1 MAVNTETLQLIA
13 RLTPLADV
21 LALIAAEVSPV
32 TPRTLDL
39 DAAAGRTLASDVTA
53 PARPS
58 NPIALADGWALAADL
73 TLGAGGYAP
82 AMLAR
87 VPARVETGQAMPPG
101 TDSVAPFDAVKA
113 DNGHAEAL
121 ATVNPGDGMLAAG
134 GDCDPAIPLR
144 RAGERLRLADVAG
157 FAAAG
162 IARIIVREP
171 RLRVLPLRGSAIV
184 EAAARLVAGDIT
196 RRGGIARVD
205 KAPRGL
211 EVAMGA
217 ETADAIVA
225 IGGTGSG
232 RNDAS
237 VHLLAREGR
246 LAVHG
251 IALAPGETAAFG
263 YAGTRAVLLLPGR
276 LDAALAVWLTVG
288 RRLLEQLAGGRRREE
303 RQTLTLARKVSSTVG
318 LAELVPVRRSAENPA
333 EVEPLATRYLP
344 LSSITRA
351 DGYILV
357 PAESE
362 GHAAGS
368 AVQVHPWP

>member
-87 VPARVETGQAMPPG
+87 VPARVEIGQAMPPG

-263 YAGTRAVLLLPGR
+263 FAGTRAVLLLPGR

-357 PAESE
+357 AVESE